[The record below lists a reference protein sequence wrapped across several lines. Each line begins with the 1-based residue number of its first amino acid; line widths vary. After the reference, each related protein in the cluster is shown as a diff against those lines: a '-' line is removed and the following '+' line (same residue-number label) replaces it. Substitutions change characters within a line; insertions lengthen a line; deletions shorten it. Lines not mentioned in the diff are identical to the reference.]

1 MGGWW
6 SVWAPGLRSINHVWG
21 TREGRGAPWVLFPRL
36 AWNAQNHFQASCLPS
51 LPPAGRCSGRCY
63 SLHVPVATGPATTN
77 HPMRPPGQGVAEGSH
92 GSVQASASHPGV
104 PFGTEPADLSMFLP
118 NPPFL
123 PCPNISLK
131 RGPYPSQGSCSQP
144 PTLPTLTPGLQGGA
158 LGRKTNTFSC
168 RREQQSGC
176 HSNKKSRDPRLGGP
190 GRPWV
195 GEPGGNAWE
204 WVLGAALPLFWPP
217 SFLSPTRV
225 AHHCLGKP
233 PLNGVCGPCNPGWV
247 ASHTASAWIQSPCL
261 QPRAT
266 PTFWVRILP
275 GPRLTNMGIKRSDG

>member
-1 MGGWW
+1 MRRLPSADLLTHPALAGGEAPHPCPKGTYNPCRPRPRELGPRRLTHCMGQAERVQGLHVLVGMGVGCLAAAHWVGGWVGGWW

-168 RREQQSGC
+168 RREQQSG
-176 HSNKKSRDPRLGGP
+176 
-190 GRPWV
+190 
-195 GEPGGNAWE
+195 
-204 WVLGAALPLFWPP
+204 LP
-217 SFLSPTRV
+217 
-225 AHHCLGKP
+225 
-233 PLNGVCGPCNPGWV
+233 
-247 ASHTASAWIQSPCL
+247 
-261 QPRAT
+261 
-266 PTFWVRILP
+266 
-275 GPRLTNMGIKRSDG
+275 